1 MSPGLI
7 AADVQGSR
15 PRPYRTRLT
24 LQTLTDAQWDAF
36 LDEVAAHAGHMAALL
51 DGDMPHELV
60 DAAHAVGVP
69 LLPGPGDLEPECSC
83 PDWGHPCKHAA
94 ALCYQAGWLL
104 GAEPLVLLL
113 MRGRGEEQV
122 RAELDERNARHAG
135 MAPVAE
141 PDAPPPGVP
150 ARMAYAADVTPA
162 GSAGPVHGAP
172 AALVVEP
179 APGIDPEVLAALV
192 SAAAARAGDLVAS
205 PDDPLS
211 EREELVRLAAA
222 LAGRRCRLASREPR
236 ASSTVPRRPGAPGAA
251 PGSTSSTG
259 CGPRRPP
266 SWPAPGR
273 PWSWPGRRRAAAA
286 DDLAQPLDRDDPPRP
301 APAAVRPGPA
311 LVPVHRG
318 RGAVVAAGRPGRR
331 PRRGA
336 ARAAGAAAGPPH
348 RPLIKE

>member
-1 MSPGLI
+1 MEDAALEPGRLARGRTYANAGRVGPIGVSPGLI

-69 LLPGPGDLEPECSC
+69 LLPGPGDLDPECSC

-104 GAEPLVLLL
+104 GAEPFVLLL

-135 MAPVAE
+135 VGAGGRAGR
-141 PDAPPPGVP
+141 AAGGRAGAGGVRRRGGP
-150 ARMAYAADVTPA
+150 PA
-162 GSAGPVHGAP
+162 GLRPGRSHGAP

-222 LAGRRCRLASREPR
+222 LAGTPLLARLAGTRR
-236 ASSTVPRRPGAPGAA
+236 ASSTVPLRPGAPGAA
-251 PGSTSSTG
+251 TGSTSSTG

-273 PWSWPGRRRAAAA
+273 PWSWPGAMTRRR
-286 DDLAQPLDRDDPPRP
+286 R
-301 APAAVRPGPA
+301 
-311 LVPVHRG
+311 
-318 RGAVVAAGRPGRR
+318 
-331 PRRGA
+331 
-336 ARAAGAAAGPPH
+336 
-348 RPLIKE
+348 